1 MCGTVEQTTA
11 ERGGA
16 AMTRWI
22 APLGAAVSL
31 LLLFVGLLRAETDRA
46 TTGGVSMVLWGVVG
60 LVLSGAAV
68 GLAEY
73 AAAHRPAD
81 RTSAR
86 RAPAARTR

>member
-1 MCGTVEQTTA
+1 
-11 ERGGA
+11 
-16 AMTRWI
+16 MTRWI

-46 TTGGVSMVLWGVVG
+46 TTAGVSMVLWGVVG

-81 RTSAR
+81 RTPAR